1 MTTYMGFTAK
11 LGQLLS
17 RRWVLAALLL
27 VTIFVTFVTTKISG
41 DDPATEDAVQKSV
54 VTLTTSAK
62 YTGSQSLALVGTAR
76 AFTEANITS
85 EKSGRVVAVKVQL
98 GQSVKAGTVL
108 ATIENASEQA
118 AVLQAEGAYDAAVA
132 ASAQSDVGL
141 DEAKN
146 NLQDKKNGAV
156 SILKSA
162 YNTTNGIILSSIDPF
177 FSNPTGFVPGL
188 RINGKGFTAELNA
201 ARVAYQQLL
210 PEWKNRVDTITS
222 DSDLESELEYARE
235 NIERTV
241 AFVDTFIS
249 LFSRYGSS
257 DAYSEADIQGFS
269 SSFTNLRST
278 LIGIE
283 TSLDS
288 ALSGLQSAEEGV
300 KRAGLAASGGS
311 TSTADAQI
319 KQALGVLRAAEANLA
334 KTILRTPISGTVNSL
349 SIRTGDYISGFTPVA
364 VVANNSALEIV
375 TFISEAEQS
384 SLAVGDAVTIENDS
398 VGTVAQISPA
408 VDNTTGKIEVRIAME
423 NSTIKNGDTVR
434 ITKAFTTAD
443 TADAKVIVP
452 LTAVKFDR
460 EDGFIFK
467 VKDGVLIKEPVSLGT
482 ILGGGLEIVD
492 GLTSTDEFVLDARGL
507 VVGEG
512 VVIAQ

>member
-1 MTTYMGFTAK
+1 MGFTAK
-11 LGQLLS
+11 LGQLLN

-27 VTIFVTFVTTKISG
+27 VAIIVTFVTIKING
-41 DDPATEDAVQKSV
+41 DSSATDEVSQNQV
-54 VTLTTSAK
+54 VTLSTSAQ
-62 YTGSQSLALVGTAR
+62 YTGNQSLALVGTAR
-76 AFTEANITS
+76 AFTEANVTS
-85 EKSGRVVAVKVQL
+85 EKSGRVVAVKVKL
-98 GQSVKAGTVL
+98 GQSVKAGTIL
-108 ATIENASEQA
+108 ATIENAAEQA

-146 NLQDKKNGAV
+146 NLEDKKTEAV
-156 SILKSA
+156 SAFKSA

-188 RINGKGFTAELNA
+188 RINGKGFTAELNST
-201 ARVAYQQLL
+201 RVVYQQLL
-210 PEWKNRVDTITS
+210 PQWKNRVDTITS

-235 NIERTV
+235 NIQRTIG
-241 AFVDTFIS
+241 FVDTFIL

-257 DAYSEADIQGFS
+257 DAYSEADIQGYS

-283 TSLDS
+283 ASLDG
-288 ALSGLQSAEEGV
+288 AKSGLQSAEEGV
-300 KRAGLAASGGS
+300 KRAGLAASGGR
-311 TSTADAQI
+311 TSASDAQI

-375 TFISEAEQS
+375 TYVSESEQS
-384 SLAVGDAVTIENDS
+384 LLAVGDTVTIENETK
-398 VGTVAQISPA
+398 GTVAQIAPA
-408 VDNTTGKIEVRIAME
+408 VDNITGKIEVRIAVE
-423 NSTIKNGDTVR
+423 DTVIKNGDTVR
-434 ITKAFTTAD
+434 ITKDFTTAD
-443 TADAKVIVP
+443 AADVRVIIP
-452 LTAVKFDR
+452 LTAVKFER

-467 VKDGVLIKEPVSLGT
+467 VTDDVLVKEPVSLGA
-482 ILGGGLEIVD
+482 ILGGGVEIVD
-492 GLTSTDEFVLDARGL
+492 GLATTDEFVLDARGL
-507 VVGEG
+507 VAGEH
-512 VVIAQ
+512 VEVTQ